1 MRRWQRDRCG
11 LLRRSGCERCSLSV
25 SGFPAGNST
34 RAGLPSDRGLLVTS
48 CTDSSPTPSA
58 TSAATSTS
66 TSPSTTPRERSD
78 RLPDPVDPESFAKTT
93 PANPAQLPQLIGL
106 TEDEAREWAELPGF
120 TLVNR
125 ADSYPDVFAPTQ
137 RILVY
142 TDENGIVTSATA
154 S

>member
-1 MRRWQRDRCG
+1 MVMRSF
-11 LLRRSGCERCSLSV
+11 LSLPIV
-25 SGFPAGNST
+25 TA
-34 RAGLPSDRGLLVTS
+34 ALLVTG
-48 CTDSSPTPSA
+48 CTDSRATPSA

-66 TSPSTTPRERSD
+66 TSSSTALSERSE

-106 TEDEAREWAELPGF
+106 TEDEAREWAELSGF

-125 ADSYPDVFAPTQ
+125 ADGYLDVFAPTQ

-142 TDENGIVTSATA
+142 TDESGIVTSATA